1 MWNPYRSE
9 RVTLHT
15 SLSPDECIQRI
26 QASIRPFWYDVAS
39 AAPFFGSING
49 CTFTVYKVR
58 LFRKSVVRAN
68 VEGEIA
74 TDGGT
79 GATITIR
86 LPLHVT
92 GWPLVLAGYGVG
104 IIFVVGASQIF
115 TPASV
120 GPALATPLT
129 ILVSLILGAAGVY
142 CYGFIASLFLD
153 DQREFLISALRERLA
168 ASVVTPKPGPRRHD

>member
-26 QASIRPFWYDVAS
+26 QASIRSFWYDLGS
-39 AAPFFGSING
+39 DAPFFGSVNG
-49 CTFTVYKVR
+49 YTFTVYKVR
-58 LFRKSVVRAN
+58 IFRRSVVRAN
-68 VEGEIA
+68 AEGEIA
-74 TDGGT
+74 ADGGA

-92 GWPLVLAGYGVG
+92 GWPLLLPAYGFALVF
-104 IIFVVGASQIF
+104 IMSQIF
-115 TPASV
+115 TPAAV
-120 GPALATPLT
+120 GPTSATPLT
-129 ILVSLILGAAGVY
+129 ILVSLGLLAAGVY

-153 DQREFLISALRERLA
+153 DQREFLISTLRERLA
-168 ASVVTPKPGPRRHD
+168 ASVVTFKPEPGRHD

>member
-15 SLSPDECIQRI
+15 SLSTDECIQRI
-26 QASIRPFWYDVAS
+26 QASIRSVWYDVGS
-39 AAPFFGSING
+39 TAPFFGFVNG
-49 CTFTVYKVR
+49 CAFTVYKAR
-58 LFRKSVVRAN
+58 LFGRSGLRAN
-68 VEGEIA
+68 AEGEITA
-74 TDGGT
+74 DGGS

-86 LPLHVT
+86 LPLYVPW
-92 GWPLVLAGYGVG
+92 WPLVLAGYGVG
-104 IIFVVGASQIF
+104 IIFVVSQIF

-129 ILVSLILGAAGVY
+129 ILVSLVLLAAGVY

-153 DQREFLISALRERLA
+153 DQREFLISTLRERLA
-168 ASVVTPKPGPRRHD
+168 ASVVTSKAELHRRD